1 MEIKIVL
8 KNKNQILYDNSTI
21 NQFNQSIILKSL
33 KTQYLQRI

>member
-8 KNKNQILYDNSTI
+8 KNKNPILYDNSTI

>member
-8 KNKNQILYDNSTI
+8 KNKNPILYDNSTI
-21 NQFNQSIILKSL
+21 NLFNQSIILKSL